1 MNILLAILSAFI
13 ILLLAF
19 RQNNKNK
26 STTYQIVNN
35 CTYFESGSPFYD
47 GTLWEIAVLCLDSKG
62 DVIRVDNVDPIKPG
76 LRSENIDIMPHCLT
90 AVISFKLLSP
100 ESDSF
105 ELADRLH
112 VDVNTVIRK
121 GKNVRII
128 IDNETV
134 TTSRGDLKPV
144 IEASEMKR
152 MLVLYQEI
160 RKFKSA

>member
-19 RQNNKNK
+19 RKNNKNK

-47 GTLWEIAVLCLDSKG
+47 GTLWEIVVHCLDSKG
-62 DVIRVDNVDPIKPG
+62 NILRVDNIDPIKPG
-76 LRSENIDIMPHCLT
+76 LRSENIDVIPHCVM
-90 AVISFKLLSP
+90 AGVSFKLLSP

-112 VDVNTVIRK
+112 VAVNTVIRK
-121 GKNVRII
+121 GRNTRII

-134 TTSRGDLKPV
+134 TIPRGDLKPA
-144 IEASEMKR
+144 IEASEMKK